1 MFNWLTKRKMKNNSD
16 YFQKILNNYILY
28 RKHTEELFRITD
40 DLLDKLDIIN
50 DLTYGELRFIK
61 PNIVLTDDS
70 FKNPDIID
78 RYRKIPIFDYTLE
91 IRRKLIDMHKMEKD
105 ND

>member
-1 MFNWLTKRKMKNNSD
+1 MFNWFTKQKMKNNSD
-16 YFQKILNNYILY
+16 YFQKILNNYLLY
-28 RKHTEELFRITD
+28 RRHTEKLSQMVN

-50 DLTYGELRFIK
+50 DLTHGKLRFIK
-61 PNIVLTDDS
+61 PNVVLTDDS

-78 RYRKIPIFDYTLE
+78 RYRKISILDYTSDV
-91 IRRKLIDMHKMEKD
+91 RKRLFNMHKMERE

>member
-1 MFNWLTKRKMKNNSD
+1 MFNWFKKQKMKNNSD
-16 YFQKILNNYILY
+16 YFQKILNNYLLY
-28 RKHTEELFRITD
+28 RKHTEELSQIVY

-50 DLTYGELRFIK
+50 DLTRGELRFIR

-70 FKNPDIID
+70 FKNPDIIE
-78 RYRKIPIFDYTLE
+78 RYGKITILDYTSDVRDRLFN
-91 IRRKLIDMHKMEKD
+91 MHKMEKE